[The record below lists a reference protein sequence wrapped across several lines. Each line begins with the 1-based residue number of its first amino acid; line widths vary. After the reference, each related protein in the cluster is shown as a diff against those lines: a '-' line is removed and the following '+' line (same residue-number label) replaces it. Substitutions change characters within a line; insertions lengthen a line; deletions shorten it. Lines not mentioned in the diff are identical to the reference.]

1 MSKMTMESTHSGVSL
16 FETRRK
22 LRRVRMI
29 VDVTTALIDGD
40 QSLSYRE
47 ACSLVDCAEKAI
59 GELIPSYRE
68 KFELSIRPQF
78 DEIIRQRW
86 PLEHFPAHELV
97 N

>member
-1 MSKMTMESTHSGVSL
+1 MSKMTTESNHSGVSL

-29 VDVTTALIDGD
+29 VDVTSALIDGD

-59 GELIPSYRE
+59 GDLIPSYRE
-68 KFELSIRPQF
+68 KFEISIRPQF
-78 DEIIRQRW
+78 DHIIRQRW
-86 PLEHFPAHELV
+86 PLEHIPAHELV